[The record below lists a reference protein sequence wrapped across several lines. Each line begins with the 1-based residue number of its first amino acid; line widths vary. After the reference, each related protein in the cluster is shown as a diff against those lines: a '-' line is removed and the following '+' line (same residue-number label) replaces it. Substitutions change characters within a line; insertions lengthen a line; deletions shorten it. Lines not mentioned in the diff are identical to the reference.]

1 MYWGTNLKGD
11 YYDLSNSSIFNI
23 DYVVIVVSWLV
34 KGDVDMY

>member
-11 YYDLSNSSIFNI
+11 YYDLSNPSIFNI
-23 DYVVIVVSWLV
+23 DYVIIVVSRAV